1 MTQSTDEELLA
12 AIGRGEKGAQK
23 EFFERFREKAFRTAY
38 RILGNEPDALDAVS
52 DAFIKT
58 FRSAHS
64 FRGTSAARTW
74 FYRVV
79 ANTCLDIR
87 REKRR
92 NASLDIEIEDGGTLG
107 DLVKSD
113 EETPPEHSLRGE
125 LSVKIAEAIGKL
137 DDKHRSVFVLAA
149 VEDMPYKEIAQVLGI
164 SMGTVMSRLFYA
176 RKYLQKSL
184 RKHTGAEP

>member
-1 MTQSTDEELLA
+1 LTQPTDEELIA
-12 AIGRGEKGAQK
+12 AIGRGDRAAQK
-23 EFFERFREKAFRTAY
+23 EFFERFRQTAFRTAY
-38 RILGNEPDALDAVS
+38 RMLGNEPDALDAAS
-52 DAFIKT
+52 GAFVKA

-92 NASLDIEIEDGGTLG
+92 NLSLDTEIEEGGTLG
-107 DLVKSD
+107 DFVKSD
-113 EETPPEHSLRGE
+113 TETPPEESLRGE
-125 LSVKIAEAIGKL
+125 LSVKISEAIGKL
-137 DDKHRSVFVLAA
+137 DEKHRSVFVLAA
-149 VEDMPYKEIAQVLGI
+149 VEEMSYKEIAQVLGL

-184 RKHTGAEP
+184 RKHTGAQT

>member
-1 MTQSTDEELLA
+1 MTQLSDEQLLA
-12 AIGRGEKGAQK
+12 AIGHGDKAAQR
-23 EFFERFREKAFRTAY
+23 EFFERFRQTAFRTAY
-38 RILGNEPDALDAVS
+38 RMLGNEPDALDATS
-52 DAFIKT
+52 DAFVKA

-92 NASLDIEIEDGGTLG
+92 NVSLDTEAEDGGTLG

-113 EETPPEHSLRGE
+113 AATPTEESLRAE
-125 LSVKIAEAIGKL
+125 LGGKISEAIAKL
-137 DDKHRSVFVLAA
+137 DEKHRSVFVLAA
-149 VEDMPYKEIAQVLGI
+149 VEDLSYKEIARVLGI

-184 RKHTGAEP
+184 KKHTGA